1 MRGEPQPRLAVVVSV
16 WLREGDV
23 AGFES
28 FERQAATIMAAHG
41 GRVENVVR
49 CDAANGGPFEVH
61 VVTFPDAAAA
71 KAYREDPRL
80 VALLPLRER
89 VIARTEVWRGEQRS
103 AYGAE
108 VAFDEDR

>member
-1 MRGEPQPRLAVVVSV
+1 MHDESRLTFIVSI
-16 WLREGDV
+16 WLKGNDV
-23 AGFES
+23 AGFEA

-49 CDAANGGPFEVH
+49 CGGEGGTPFEVH
-61 VVTFPDAAAA
+61 VVSFPDAAAA
-71 KAYREDPRL
+71 GAYRADPRL
-80 VALLPLRER
+80 AKLLPLRDR
-89 VIARTEVWRGEQRS
+89 VIARTEVWTGQQRS

>member
-1 MRGEPQPRLAVVVSV
+1 MHDESRLTLVVSI
-16 WLREGDV
+16 WLKDNDV
-23 AGFES
+23 AGFEA

-49 CDAANGGPFEVH
+49 CGGQGGAPFEVH
-61 VVTFPDAAAA
+61 VVSFLDAAAA
-71 KAYREDPRL
+71 GAYRADPRI
-80 VALLPLRER
+80 VKLLPVRDR
-89 VIARTEVWRGEQRS
+89 VIARTEVWAGQQRS